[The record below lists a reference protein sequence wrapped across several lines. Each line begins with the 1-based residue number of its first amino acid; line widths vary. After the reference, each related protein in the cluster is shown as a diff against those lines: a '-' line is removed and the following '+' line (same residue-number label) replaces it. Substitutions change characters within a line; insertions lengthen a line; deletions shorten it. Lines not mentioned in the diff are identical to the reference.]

1 MAKTISA
8 AALVLVAAAVIS
20 TQVTPVPTTLDDFFL
35 AGSQPGRYQL
45 EAPGKC
51 ESCHASYGQQ
61 DVEPSF
67 NWQGSMMAQAARDP
81 LFYAALAIA
90 NQDAPESGDYCIRC
104 HSPSA
109 WLEGRSTPTDASAL
123 TEGDR
128 EGIFCDV
135 CHRMVKPTPVG
146 TNPYPDDSDYT
157 TGTYPRDS
165 TYLSTLTDI
174 PPTSANGM
182 YVVDTDAAKRGPF
195 TDAAARHQFFY
206 SPYHQDAAICGTC
219 HDVSNPVYSRQT
231 GDDYVPNTF
240 DAPPPDFSPYA
251 MFPVERTYSEWLM
264 SDYNTPAGVY
274 APQFG
279 GNKEYVSTCQDCHMK
294 DVTGQA
300 AKQNDAVHRTDLPL
314 HDLTGGNTFVPALID
329 AAFPGETDTVA
340 LNAAIARAAGML
352 QKAATLTVS
361 VIPAGG
367 GYEATV
373 RVQNETG
380 HKLPSGYPEGRR
392 MWIHVKATDES
403 ETTVYESGHYD
414 DATAVL
420 TLDDDIKVYEI
431 KPGISTAISS
441 TVNLPPGPSFHFVLN
456 DTIYS
461 DNRIPPRGFTNAAYE
476 TIQSPPVAYS
486 YADGQFWDDTVY
498 ELPATTAQVTAT
510 LYYQTLSKE
519 YVEFLRDENV
529 TDEWGDTLYNLWATH
544 GKSSPV
550 AMGTDTELTGGLP
563 VELTAFGAL
572 LEGSTVVLTWTTASE
587 MNNAGFEVQQRVNG
601 EFVGVD
607 YVTGA
612 GTTSKPRSYVH
623 RIADLDPGRHAFRL
637 RQIDIDGR
645 SQYSDIVE
653 ISSALPNGFELSDA
667 YPNPFNPRTTVRLSI
682 PVESDVTVSVADA
695 LGRVVAVL
703 HDGPLAAGR
712 HSMVLDGR
720 GLGSGLYIVRLESP
734 AGIASRMVMLVK

>member
-8 AALVLVAAAVIS
+8 AALMLVAAVVIS
-20 TQVTPVPTTLDDFFL
+20 TQVTPVPTTLNDFFL
-35 AGSQPGRYQL
+35 AGSQPGTYQI
-45 EAPGKC
+45 EATSKC
-51 ESCHASYGQQ
+51 ESCHASYGQEA
-61 DVEPSF
+61 VEPFF

-81 LFYAALAIA
+81 LFYACLAIA

-109 WLEGRSTPTDASAL
+109 WLEGRSTPTDASAF
-123 TEGDR
+123 TTGDR
-128 EGIFCDV
+128 QSIFCDV

-146 TNPYPDDSDYT
+146 TNPYPGDSDYT

-174 PPTSANGM
+174 PPASANGM
-182 YVVDTDAAKRGPF
+182 YVVDTDQAKRGPF
-195 TDAAARHQFFY
+195 TDAAARHQFYY

-219 HDVSNPVYSRQT
+219 HDVSNPVYDRQA
-231 GDDYVPNTF
+231 GDDYGPNTF
-240 DAPPPDFSPYA
+240 DAPPTDFSPYA
-251 MFPVERTYSEWLM
+251 MFPVERTYSEWLN
-264 SDYNTPAGVY
+264 SDYNTPTGVY

-279 GNKEYVSTCQDCHMK
+279 GNKDYVSTCQDCHMK

-314 HDLTGGNTFVPALID
+314 HDFTGGNTFVPLLIE
-329 AAFPGETDTVA
+329 AAFPGEADTVA
-340 LNAAIARAAGML
+340 LNAAVARAADML
-352 QKAATLTVS
+352 QKAATLTVTVTPS
-361 VIPAGG
+361 TG

-392 MWIHVKATDES
+392 VWIHLKATDAS

-431 KPGISTAISS
+431 KPGISTSLS
-441 TVNLPPGPSFHFVLN
+441 PTVSLPAGPSFHFVLN

-461 DNRIPPRGFTNAAYE
+461 DNRIPPRGFTNAAFE

-498 ELPATTAQVTAT
+498 ELPATAAQVTAT

-529 TDEWGDTLYNLWATH
+529 TDDWGDTLYDLWAAH

-550 AMGTDTELTGGLP
+550 AMATDTELTSGLP
-563 VELTAFGAL
+563 VELTEFRAVV
-572 LEGSTVVLTWTTASE
+572 EGSTAVLTWTTASE
-587 MNNAGFEVQQRVNG
+587 LNNAGFEVQQRLEE
-601 EFVGVD
+601 EFVAVGFVA
-607 YVTGA
+607 GA
-612 GTTSKPRSYVH
+612 GTSSNPHSYAYRVPN
-623 RIADLDPGRHAFRL
+623 LDPGRHKFRL

-645 SQYSDIVE
+645 SKYSGVVE
-653 ISSALPNGFELSDA
+653 VLSALPSAFELLDA
-667 YPNPFNPRTTVRLSI
+667 YPNPFNPTTTVRLSI
-682 PVESDVTVSVADA
+682 PLESDVTVSVTDA
-695 LGRVVAVL
+695 LGRLVEVL
-703 HDGPLAAGR
+703 HAGPLEAGR
-712 HSMVLDGR
+712 HSVVLDGS
-720 GLGSGLYIVRLESP
+720 GLSSGLYVVRLESP
-734 AGIASRMVMLVK
+734 AGIASRTVMLVK